1 MYIFFLI
8 SLSGQ
13 NKRFYLF
20 GCYFAYSDVTLLPV
34 FIIDNFVRS
43 VVYCLMSN
51 TVPLKDPSQ
60 SDPQQTLLYVWP
72 DSRTHSLFIIQ
83 CIDAFRG
90 FPSSILLRPY
100 DKSLK
105 LHKICPKSM
114 KTPKSQ
120 APTICVFW
128 LWPWSTVPSCSSGV
142 KVISIINGPCTCD
155 ISFVHSMCDR
165 WECFK

>member
-1 MYIFFLI
+1 MGVSVYIFFLI

-72 DSRTHSLFIIQ
+72 NSRTHSLFIIQ
-83 CIDAFRG
+83 CIDVFRG

-105 LHKICPKSM
+105 LHKNMPQINENP
-114 KTPKSQ
+114 Q
-120 APTICVFW
+120 I
-128 LWPWSTVPSCSSGV
+128 PSPHNLCLLAMAL
-142 KVISIINGPCTCD
+142 IHCT
-155 ISFVHSMCDR
+155 
-165 WECFK
+165 